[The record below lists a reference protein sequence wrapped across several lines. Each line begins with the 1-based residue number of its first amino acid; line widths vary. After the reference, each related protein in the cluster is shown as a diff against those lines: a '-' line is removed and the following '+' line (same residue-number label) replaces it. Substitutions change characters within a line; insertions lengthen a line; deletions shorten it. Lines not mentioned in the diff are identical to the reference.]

1 MTTKPITLDEFQGS
15 DFNSVTVPDFIR
27 DSAIFGGV
35 PFFALFGDIT
45 EARPAAKFAAGRTVR
60 SVRIRRFY
68 IRRFYIRRF
77 FTRILRLCP
86 RTDGGFQRLPVYSW
100 R

>member
-15 DFNSVTVPDFIR
+15 DFNSVTAPAFIR
-27 DSAIFGGV
+27 DSAISGGV

-45 EARPAAKFAAGRTVR
+45 EARPAAKFAAGRVVR

-68 IRRFYIRRF
+68 IRRFFIRIR
-77 FTRILRLCP
+77 RLCP